1 MLAIAGAMALL
12 LGVVGIYGVISYTVT
27 QRRREI
33 GIRAALGARQAGL
46 KRMFVRHGLVLSGT
60 GVVIGL
66 GAAAG
71 LTRLMSSL
79 LYGITPL
86 DPVTYVAVPLV
97 LVTVTV
103 LASYVPARR
112 AASVDPVEAL
122 RVE

>member
-1 MLAIAGAMALL
+1 MLAIAASMALL
-12 LGVVGIYGVISYTVT
+12 LGVVGIYGVISYTVL

-33 GIRAALGARQAGL
+33 GIRAALGAQRGEL
-46 KRMFVRHGLVLSGT
+46 RGRFVRHAVVLAAI

-71 LTRLMSSL
+71 LTRLMSTV
-79 LYGITPL
+79 LYGVTSL
-86 DPVTYVAVPLV
+86 DPVTYATVPLV
-97 LVTVTV
+97 LMIATV